1 MYEERKQYE
10 LAVFENAKQYVKN
23 HMSEENKDRLYKI
36 AIGPVGWELKKE
48 TLSPNRYK
56 ELRDNFI
63 ATSLAKDIIVDEV
76 EKITEE
82 YVNDFE
88 KSFFKFETANHFS
101 QNALKAMKEHFPE
114 QTANIL
120 QITGEAKL
128 DVKKMRYVGSQTYI
142 YADMFIISF
151 ENSPASV
158 EVRYMGY

>member
-10 LAVFENAKQYVKN
+10 LAVFENAKNYVKD
-23 HMSEENKDRLYKI
+23 HMSEENKDRIYKI
-36 AIGPVGWELKKE
+36 SIGPVGWELKKE

-63 ATSLAKDIIVDEV
+63 ATSLAQDILADEV
-76 EKITEE
+76 EKITED
-82 YVNDFE
+82 YIKDFE

-114 QTANIL
+114 QTASIL
-120 QITGEAKL
+120 QITGEPKL
-128 DVKKMRYVGSQTYI
+128 DIKKMRYVGSKTYI

-158 EVRYMGY
+158 EVRYMGF